1 MKKYILISI
10 CSVLSSLSFAQN
22 YAVDLIPE
30 ALKSRASATI
40 RQYDLNV
47 EMKADN
53 NVIVN
58 VNKAITIYNKA
69 GDEYARTVLFYDKSS
84 EIKSIKG
91 KVYNAFGLPVS
102 EFNQKNF
109 ADESASDN
117 VSMYNDSRVK
127 HFLPAIQDYPYTVV
141 ISYELKNKQNLSIP
155 TWNYNYSDDVSVEK
169 STFTFSCPATEKI
182 RIKTQHFD
190 GKSNEEEIKGIKK
203 WTWEVADIVARKKEI
218 YSPPKYLTTSNVK
231 IVPERFNYYDKKG
244 TFTNWKEFGEWVSS
258 DLLAGKQQ
266 LSEATIQKVKSMTAD
281 AITDQEKAKILYQY
295 MQNKTRYISIQVG
308 IGGLQPFSAQ
318 EVDKTGYGDCK
329 ALVNYMQSLLNIV
342 NIPSY
347 YCIVE
352 AGNTKS
358 DVDIDFANVSDG
370 NHIILALPFANDTT
384 WLECTSQ
391 KLPFGYL
398 GDFTDDRLVLA
409 VTPEGGKVL
418 RTPKYPYN
426 DNLQKRT
433 AQLTID
439 KDGSITGS
447 VSTRFS
453 GTQYSNHF
461 GAMFLT
467 GNEQLKELSEY
478 YDIDNIYFQQ
488 IKYNKLELDTPA
500 LEENLSIFVKNYAVH
515 SGDKMILHPNMFN
528 VKNNIPDLKNRAN
541 PLYINRGYTDI
552 DEITFELPEE
562 YSRNLKPETKK
573 ITCDMGT
580 FEFETSVKDD
590 KLYFYRKLQLKEG
603 LYPAEKYAEFSN
615 FIKEVNQA
623 DKGRYTISKKS
634 LVAK

>member
-22 YAVDLIPE
+22 YAVDLIPD

-40 RQYDLNV
+40 REYELNV

-58 VNKAITIYNKA
+58 VNKAITIFNKA

-91 KVYNAFGLPVS
+91 KVYNAFGIPVS

-127 HFLPAIQDYPYTVV
+127 HYLPAVQDYPYTVA
-141 ISYELKNKQNLSIP
+141 ISYELKNKQNLAIP

-169 STFTFSCPATEKI
+169 SKFTFSCPATEKI
-182 RIKTQHFD
+182 RIKTQHFN

-203 WTWEVADIVARKKEI
+203 WTWEVADIAARKKEI

-281 AITDQEKAKILYQY
+281 AKTDQEKARILYQY

-352 AGNTKS
+352 AGDTKS

-391 KLPFGYL
+391 KVPFGYL

-426 DNLQKRT
+426 DNVQKRT
-433 AQLTID
+433 AQLIID
-439 KDGSITGS
+439 KEGSITGT
-447 VSTRFS
+447 VSTQFS

-461 GAMFLT
+461 GAMFLA
-467 GNEQLKELSEY
+467 GNEQLKELSDY

-488 IKYNKLELDTPA
+488 IKYDKLELDTPA
-500 LEENLSIFVKNYAVH
+500 LKENLTIFVKNYAVQ

-528 VKNNIPDLKNRAN
+528 VKNNIPDLKNRTN

-562 YSRNLKPETKK
+562 YSRNLKPEIKK

-580 FEFETSVKDD
+580 FEFETSIKDD
-590 KLYFYRKLQLKEG
+590 KLHFYRKLQLREG
-603 LYPAEKYAEFSN
+603 LYPAEKYTEFSN

-634 LVAK
+634 LAAK

>member
-1 MKKYILISI
+1 
-10 CSVLSSLSFAQN
+10 
-22 YAVDLIPE
+22 
-30 ALKSRASATI
+30 
-40 RQYDLNV
+40 
-47 EMKADN
+47 
-53 NVIVN
+53 
-58 VNKAITIYNKA
+58 
-69 GDEYARTVLFYDKSS
+69 
-84 EIKSIKG
+84 
-91 KVYNAFGLPVS
+91 
-102 EFNQKNF
+102 
-109 ADESASDN
+109 
-117 VSMYNDSRVK
+117 
-127 HFLPAIQDYPYTVV
+127 
-141 ISYELKNKQNLSIP
+141 
-155 TWNYNYSDDVSVEK
+155 
-169 STFTFSCPATEKI
+169 
-182 RIKTQHFD
+182 
-190 GKSNEEEIKGIKK
+190 
-203 WTWEVADIVARKKEI
+203 
-218 YSPPKYLTTSNVK
+218 
-231 IVPERFNYYDKKG
+231 
-244 TFTNWKEFGEWVSS
+244 
-258 DLLAGKQQ
+258 
-266 LSEATIQKVKSMTAD
+266 MTAD
-281 AITDQEKAKILYQY
+281 AKTDQEKARILYQY

-329 ALVNYMQSLLNIV
+329 ALVNYMQSLLNVV

-418 RTPKYPYN
+418 RTPTYPYN

-439 KDGSITGS
+439 KDGSITGN
-447 VSTRFS
+447 VSTQFS

-528 VKNNIPDLKNRAN
+528 VKNNVPDIK
-541 PLYINRGYTDI
+541 T
-552 DEITFELPEE
+552 ELT
-562 YSRNLKPETKK
+562 LC
-573 ITCDMGT
+573 I
-580 FEFETSVKDD
+580 
-590 KLYFYRKLQLKEG
+590 
-603 LYPAEKYAEFSN
+603 
-615 FIKEVNQA
+615 
-623 DKGRYTISKKS
+623 
-634 LVAK
+634 